1 MEKTKGRKGSGIFAS
16 VIFALEVFFV
26 CDMAFAKSTSALS
39 PVLAAIIFAS
49 ALVLMLIFRRFDAG
63 IVRIVTFIVTLL
75 LIAALV
81 FGFLLWRSLYENGV
95 YADEDTGKADV
106 FSGRRVMVFV
116 PHEDDEI
123 NLLGGVLEQYVKYGS
138 QVYVVYLTN
147 GDMQVSAEQRFAET
161 IEGMAKCGVPEDH
174 LIFLG
179 YGDSLYEG
187 DTEIYFLPEDRIV
200 TSHAGKTQTYGT
212 PTHPAYREGRDY
224 TLENMV
230 GDIHDILLEY
240 RPDVIFCSDYDE
252 HADHRLL
259 SLLFDRAMGQILNG
273 YRNYKPDVF
282 KGFAY
287 STAYYDRQDFYEVNL
302 ASTINPNHEEYTQ
315 ENNVYLWNDRIRF
328 PVKADTLSRSMF
340 SCGIY
345 KALECYA
352 STETRKYADGII
364 SGDKVF
370 WQRDTNSMLYYTD
383 VDATSG
389 DPSVVNDFMLNDR
402 KDPKLTVEPSQNV
415 WIPSKWDKEK
425 TVTFHFTEP
434 LSVARVKLYDNPSLE
449 DNILDAII
457 TLDGGTE
464 IHTGALPKNG
474 SAAEF
479 DFGARTMSKLQVT
492 IVETEGD
499 RAGLAEVE
507 AFEKPF
513 SRDYKFLKLM
523 TEDGEFVYD
532 YYINPTGHEYFKMY
546 IRGASAQS
554 LDLRVSCTGGSGCRA
569 KLENGLLDVTCPE
582 GEDCFVTVAS
592 ADGRCSDTIHVRND
606 KTWKI
611 SLAQQIEK
619 YVRKEFREGVIHS
632 NTWVILRE
640 AKDFVLNLK
649 SA

>member
-1 MEKTKGRKGSGIFAS
+1 MDKAKGRKGSGIFAS
-16 VIFALEVFFV
+16 VLFALEVFFV
-26 CDMAFAKSTSALS
+26 CDMAFARSSSNLP

-49 ALVLMLIFRRFDAG
+49 ALVLMLIFARFDARS
-63 IVRIVTFIVTLL
+63 VRVITFIATLVI
-75 LIAALV
+75 IAALV
-81 FGFLLWRSLYENGV
+81 SGFLLCRDLYENGV
-95 YADEDTGKADV
+95 YADSDHGKTGV
-106 FSGRRVMVFV
+106 YSGRRVMVFV

-123 NLLGGVLEQYVKYGS
+123 NLLGGVLEQYVSYGS

-147 GDMQVSAEQRFAET
+147 GDMSVSADRRIDEA
-161 IEGMAKCGVPEDH
+161 ISGMAACGIPEDH

-179 YGDSLYEG
+179 YGDSLFENG
-187 DTEIYFLPEDRIV
+187 TEIYFLPDDRVV
-200 TSHAGKTQTYGT
+200 TSHAGRTQTYGT
-212 PTHPAYREGRDY
+212 EKHSAYREGRDY
-224 TLENMV
+224 TLENMY

-240 RPDVIFCSDYDE
+240 RPDVIFCCDYDE

-259 SLLFDRAMGQILNG
+259 SLLFDRAMGDILRG
-273 YRNYKPDVF
+273 YRGYKPDVF

-287 STAYYDRQDFYEVNL
+287 STAYYDRQDFYALNL
-302 ASTINPNHEEYTQ
+302 GSTYNPNSEEFTQ
-315 ENNVYLWNDRIRF
+315 ENNVFLWNERIRF
-328 PVKADTLSRSMF
+328 PVKPSALSRSIL
-340 SCGIY
+340 SSGIY
-345 KALECYA
+345 KALECYTA
-352 STETRKYADGII
+352 TETRKYADGII

-389 DPSVVNDFMLNDR
+389 DPSVINDFMLNDR
-402 KDPKLTVEPSQNV
+402 KDPALTVEPSQNV
-415 WIPSKWDKEK
+415 WIPSKWDEEK

-464 IHTGALPKNG
+464 IHTGPLPKNG

-492 IVETEGD
+492 IVESEGD

-523 TEDGEFVYD
+523 TEGGDFIYD
-532 YYINPTGHEYFKMY
+532 YYINPTGHEYFRLY

-582 GEDCFVTVAS
+582 GEECDVTVAS
-592 ADGRCSDTIHVRND
+592 ADGTCIDTVHIRNG

-619 YVRKEFREGVIHS
+619 YLRKEFREGVIHS
-632 NTWVILRE
+632 NTWIILRE
-640 AKDFVLNLK
+640 AKDFILNLK

>member
-16 VIFALEVFFV
+16 VIFALEVFFA
-26 CDMAFAKSTSALS
+26 CDMAFARSTSNLS
-39 PVLAAIIFAS
+39 PILAVIIFVS
-49 ALVLMLIFRRFDAG
+49 ALVLMLIFSRFDVRS
-63 IVRIVTFIVTLL
+63 VRIITFIVTLL

-81 FGFLLWRSLYENGV
+81 FGFLLWHGLYENGV
-95 YADEDTGKADV
+95 YADKDTGKAGV
-106 FSGRRVMVFV
+106 FSDRRVMVFV
-116 PHEDDEI
+116 PHEDDEL

-138 QVYVVYLTN
+138 QVYIVYLTN
-147 GDMQVSAEQRFAET
+147 GDMSVSAERRIGEAV
-161 IEGMAKCGVPEDH
+161 EGMALCGIPEDH

-179 YGDSLYEG
+179 YGDSLFKG
-187 DTEIYFLPEDRIV
+187 GTEIYFLPDDTVVE
-200 TSHAGKTQTYGT
+200 SHAGKTQTYGIEG
-212 PTHPAYREGRDY
+212 HSAYREGRDY
-224 TLENMV
+224 TLENMC
-230 GDIHDILLEY
+230 GDIRDLLLEY
-240 RPDVIFCSDYDE
+240 SPDVIFCSDYDE

-259 SLLFDRAMGQILNG
+259 SLLFDRAMGEILRG
-273 YRNYKPDVF
+273 YRGYKPDVF

-287 STAYYDRQDFYEVNL
+287 STAYYAPQDFYKLNI
-302 ASTINPNHEEYTQ
+302 ASTVNPNHEEFTQ
-315 ENNVYLWNDRIRF
+315 ENNVYMWKDRIRF
-328 PVKADTLSRSMF
+328 PVKADSLSRSMF
-340 SCGIY
+340 SSGIY
-345 KALECYA
+345 RALACYT
-352 STETRKYADGII
+352 STETRKFADGII

-402 KDPKLTVEPSQNV
+402 KDPNLSLEPSQNV
-415 WIPSKWDKEK
+415 WIPAKWDEDK

-434 LSVARVKLYDNPSLE
+434 LSVARIKLYDNPSLE

-492 IVETEGD
+492 IVEYEGD

-523 TEDGEFVYD
+523 NEDGEFVYD
-532 YYINPTGHEYFKMY
+532 YYIDPTGHESFRIY
-546 IRGASAQS
+546 IRGASADS

-569 KLENGLLDVTCPE
+569 KLENGLLDVICPE
-582 GEDCFVTVAS
+582 GEDCFVTLTS
-592 ADGRCSDTIHVRND
+592 ADGRCGDTIHVRND

-611 SLAQQIEK
+611 SLAQQLEK
-619 YVRKEFREGVIHS
+619 YMRKEFHEGVIHS
-632 NTWVILRE
+632 NTWVLLRN
-640 AKDFVLNLK
+640 AKDFVLRLK